1 MKAVRRRLIWGEF
14 FVGSSESLVPVTALA
29 PTGSSPG
36 TPVFPSRK
44 KKKSLIV
51 KSQFDLE

>member
-36 TPVFPSRK
+36 VLRFSPVVK
-44 KKKSLIV
+44 KKFIDC
-51 KSQFDLE
+51 QIPI

>member
-1 MKAVRRRLIWGEF
+1 MKAVRGRLIWGEF

-44 KKKSLIV
+44 KKIH
-51 KSQFDLE
+51 